1 MSTRIPLLYSP
12 RVLELFR
19 NPKNLGSMPD
29 ASVVESAGSPACGD
43 MIKLYLKINRVNG
56 VDLVEKAT
64 FESYG
69 CAANIAAASILTEMI
84 KGRTLKEAWMLSW
97 RDLSNELGGLPPI
110 KYHCSILAVGAL
122 KRAVRAYYR
131 MIGENPD
138 WLPGELTVEEKQ
150 VMEEEEMINRYY
162 GYLNTRKEV
171 LKNE

>member
-1 MSTRIPLLYSP
+1 
-12 RVLELFR
+12 
-19 NPKNLGSMPD
+19 
-29 ASVVESAGSPACGD
+29 

-56 VDLVEKAT
+56 VDVVENAT

-69 CAANIAAASILTEMI
+69 CAANIAAASILTELI
-84 KGRTLKEAWMLSW
+84 KGKTLREAWMLSW

-162 GYLNTRKEV
+162 GFLNTRKEV
-171 LKNE
+171 MRNE